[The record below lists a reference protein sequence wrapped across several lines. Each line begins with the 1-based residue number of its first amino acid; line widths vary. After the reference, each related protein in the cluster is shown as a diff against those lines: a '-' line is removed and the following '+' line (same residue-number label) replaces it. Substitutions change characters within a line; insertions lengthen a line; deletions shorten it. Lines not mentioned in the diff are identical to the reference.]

1 MAEEEGGGR
10 PKRKNKGGRVIY
22 RECDS
27 DDEDYE
33 TFALIRYLDRALLGG
48 EPKAHPRTNHGYIY
62 SYKSAWWVF
71 IGKEKLSSG
80 FWVGGNF
87 VWF

>member
-10 PKRKNKGGRVIY
+10 PKRKNNGVRVIY

-33 TFALIRYLDRALLGG
+33 TFALIRYLDRKGR
-48 EPKAHPRTNHGYIY
+48 PNHDYRG
-62 SYKSAWWVF
+62 
-71 IGKEKLSSG
+71 
-80 FWVGGNF
+80 
-87 VWF
+87 

>member
-10 PKRKNKGGRVIY
+10 PKRKNNGVRVIY

-33 TFALIRYLDRALLGG
+33 TFALIRYLDRKGR
-48 EPKAHPRTNHGYIY
+48 PNHDYIFFQIRVVEG
-62 SYKSAWWVF
+62 S
-71 IGKEKLSSG
+71 
-80 FWVGGNF
+80 
-87 VWF
+87 

>member
-33 TFALIRYLDRALLGG
+33 TFALIRYFDREGS
-48 EPKAHPRTNHGYIY
+48 PKPTQDPTMVLTYPRELKQGFHR
-62 SYKSAWWVF
+62 KRKVQ
-71 IGKEKLSSG
+71 

-87 VWF
+87 LWF